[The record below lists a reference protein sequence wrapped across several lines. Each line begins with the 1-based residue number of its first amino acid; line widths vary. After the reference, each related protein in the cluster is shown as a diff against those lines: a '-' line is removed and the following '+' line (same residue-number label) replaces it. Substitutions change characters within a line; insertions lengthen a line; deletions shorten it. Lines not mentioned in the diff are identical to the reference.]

1 LNVTRLSTFFRRL
14 LSPAALAAALLVAGC
29 GIKGPLELPEGTTKV
44 TGNEGKGRFEP
55 SPKAML
61 PGYYDVLSSKAKKE
75 QQQLGKPVT
84 PDQPFVLDPLLN

>member
-1 LNVTRLSTFFRRL
+1 
-14 LSPAALAAALLVAGC
+14 
-29 GIKGPLELPEGTTKV
+29 
-44 TGNEGKGRFEP
+44 
-55 SPKAML
+55 ML